1 MLRETRLNGALRSEH
16 DRERENQDQAII
28 RLISAQTSDQRG
40 IWQKVRKTGK
50 KMDFIKKVESETILN
65 AYAKSGHGAIDYKRE
80 HA

>member
-1 MLRETRLNGALRSEH
+1 
-16 DRERENQDQAII
+16 
-28 RLISAQTSDQRG
+28 LISAQTSDQRG

-50 KMDFIKKVESETILN
+50 KMDFIKKVEAETILN